1 MTLRSAGTLAALA
14 FALTG
19 LLGAAEAQYYPPYGQ
34 RTYGGPP
41 ALPPAALPDDEDE
54 DDPPYIGSI
63 PPGPYGQGRQ
73 TAREPYALPPPGVRD
88 PYDPRSAATG
98 RTGTASRGAIEQEPY
113 PPPPGA
119 APSRSHPQQAYPQPG
134 SPQQVHPQQ
143 AYPQQ
148 QGYPQQQAHPQSGYR
163 QPPQGYSARQGY
175 PPAGYPP
182 GYGQPAQDSEV
193 PRPPIEISPPGATGS
208 IGTPQAPA
216 DGRHVPPGTGGSRA
230 SVIAALPPEDQPEEG
245 APQQLPERFR
255 RQLVDYVTKE
265 PAGTIIIDTP
275 STYLYY
281 VLGNGKAIRYGIGVG
296 REGFTWN
303 GVERVSNMKEWPDW
317 HPPKEMIER
326 QPYLP
331 RFMAGG
337 PSNPLGARAL
347 YLGKTIYRI
356 HGTNQPST
364 IGQFVSSGCIR
375 MINEDVEDL
384 YGRVQ
389 VGTRVVVLPGG
400 PPATAKAEPPA
411 TQQATQNPALPPRT
425 AQQ

>member
-14 FALTG
+14 IALTG

-63 PPGPYGQGRQ
+63 PPGPYGQGR

-113 PPPPGA
+113 PPPQGA
-119 APSRSHPQQAYPQPG
+119 APSRSYPQQPQPYPQ
-134 SPQQVHPQQ
+134 QQQ

-148 QGYPQQQAHPQSGYR
+148 GPHAYPYPQPPQIYSARPGLPQGGYPQGGHPQ
-163 QPPQGYSARQGY
+163 
-175 PPAGYPP
+175 AGYA
-182 GYGQPAQDSEV
+182 QPVQDPSA
-193 PRPPIEISPPGATGS
+193 PRPPIEISPPGVTGS

-216 DGRHVPPGTGGSRA
+216 DGRRVPPGAGGSRG

-255 RQLVDYVTKE
+255 RQLVDYVTRE
-265 PAGTIIIDTP
+265 PAGTIVIDTP

-347 YLGKTIYRI
+347 YLGKTVYRI

-400 PPATAKAEPPA
+400 APATAKAEPPM

-425 AQQ
+425 TQQ